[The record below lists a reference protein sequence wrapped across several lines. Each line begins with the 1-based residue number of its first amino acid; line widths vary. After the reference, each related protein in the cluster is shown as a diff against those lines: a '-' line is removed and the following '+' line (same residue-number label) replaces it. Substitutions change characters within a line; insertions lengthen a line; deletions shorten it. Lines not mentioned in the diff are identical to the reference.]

1 MKELQDKKKELCI
14 YCRGAYAIRTYLR
27 LRELGV
33 HVSCFGDADPNKSGY
48 VLDGVFCISYPELIQ
63 KDRRNTVILVCREKP
78 EALIE
83 QFHALGFCSVYSHE
97 IVPEESGTEVTLDQG
112 TLNAI
117 RLFHTELNQIR
128 CGPPKGAWEKE
139 TEDRFL
145 LDLER
150 VLQDAQDRKE
160 VAGGCRWSSGTG

>member
-1 MKELQDKKKELCI
+1 M
-14 YCRGAYAIRTYLR
+14 
-27 LRELGV
+27 
-33 HVSCFGDADPNKSGY
+33 
-48 VLDGVFCISYPELIQ
+48 
-63 KDRRNTVILVCREKP
+63 
-78 EALIE
+78 IE

-97 IVPEESGTEVTLDQG
+97 IVPEESGPEVTLDQG

-117 RLFHTELNQIR
+117 RLFHTELNQIS

-160 VAGGCRWSSGTG
+160 VAGGCKWSSGTG